1 MFYSE
6 DIIEEVR
13 SKNDIVDVI
22 QSYVSLRSRGAT
34 YSACCPF
41 HQEKTPSFHVSRS
54 KQMYKCFGCG
64 EGGNVFTF
72 VMQYENMTFPEAL
85 KLLADR
91 AGVRLPEH
99 EMSKEERQRADYRS
113 MLMEMNKA
121 AAGYFHYLLTQ
132 KNGERGLSYLTQR
145 GLSRETIQSFGLG
158 FADIT
163 RDDLYRYLRHK
174 GYTDQQLK
182 NSGLVEIDEVKGG
195 YDKFWNR
202 VMFPILDA
210 NCHVIGFGGRVM
222 GDGEPKYLNSKE
234 TAVFDKR
241 RHLYGLHLAKKSKR
255 RGIILC
261 EGYMD
266 VISMHQAGF
275 DNAVASLGTAFT
287 PEQAQLLK
295 RYTDRIYLAYDS
307 DGAGTSAALKAIRIL
322 RGYTYSVRVIDM
334 RPHKDPD
341 EFIRTLGLDAFEER
355 IAKAKSALEFLM
367 AQTAAGFDLNDPE
380 ERTRFQ
386 HEIINLL
393 VTIEDPVARE
403 NYIDMAAGAY
413 QIDKALLKE
422 QVNQI
427 GYRMVTGEEVVSAP
441 AGRSV
446 NRPTEQ
452 EAQRRTP
459 QKLLL
464 TYLVNQPELIGR
476 LAGIIGRSDFYE
488 PVYSEVA
495 EAVYAQYEEKKT
507 VIPAAILNQF
517 TDLETQ
523 KQAADICQTTLK
535 SAVEKE
541 SERQMLME
549 LVRKVKLNSIEHEL
563 EVSTD
568 MTRWQSLSMQ
578 KNAVMGWTMPET

>member
-13 SKNDIVDVI
+13 SQNDIVDVI
-22 QSYVSLRSRGAT
+22 QGYISLRQRGST

-64 EGGNVFTF
+64 EGGSVITF

-91 AGVRLPEH
+91 AGIKLPEH
-99 EMSKEERQRADYRS
+99 EMSDEERRRADYKS
-113 MLMEMNKA
+113 MLLEMNKA

-132 KNGERGLSYLTQR
+132 KNGERGLSYLTGR
-145 GLSRETIQSFGLG
+145 GLSRETIKGFALG

-163 RDDLYRYLRHK
+163 RDDLYKYLRHK
-174 GYTDQQLK
+174 GYTDWQLK

-210 NCHVIGFGGRVM
+210 NSHVIGFGGRVM

-241 RHLYGLHLAKKSKR
+241 RHLYGLYLAKKSKR

-266 VISMHQAGF
+266 VIAMHQAGF

-295 RYTDRIYLAYDS
+295 RYTNRIYLAYDS
-307 DGAGTSAALKAIRIL
+307 DGAGTKAALKAIRIL
-322 RGYTYSVRVIDM
+322 RGYDYSVRVIDM

-341 EFIRTLGLDAFEER
+341 EFIRALGFDAFEER
-355 IAKAKSALEFLM
+355 IEKAKSAMEFQM
-367 AQTAAGFDLNDPE
+367 AQAAAGFDLDDPE

-393 VTIEDPVARE
+393 VTIEDPMARE
-403 NYIDMAAGAY
+403 NYIDMAAGTY
-413 QIDKALLKE
+413 QIDKTLLKE

-427 GYRMVTGEEVVSAP
+427 GYRLVTGEEDVSP
-441 AGRSV
+441 AVRRTSRSEE
-446 NRPTEQ
+446 REEKGQ
-452 EAQRRTP
+452 TP
-459 QKLLL
+459 QKMLL

-476 LAGIIGRSDFYE
+476 LWGIIGCSDFYE

-495 EAVYAQYEEKKT
+495 EAVYAQYAEKKT
-507 VIPAAILNQF
+507 VMPAAILNQF
-517 TDLETQ
+517 TDLEIQ
-523 KQAADICQTTLK
+523 RQAADIFQTTMNI
-535 SAVEKE
+535 AVEQE
-541 SERQMLME
+541 SERQMLTE
-549 LVRKVKLNSIEHEL
+549 LVKKVKLDAIEHEL
-563 EVSTD
+563 AASTD
-568 MTRWQSLSMQ
+568 MARWQALSKE
-578 KNAVMGWTMPET
+578 KNMIMGFTMPET